1 MPSSQ
6 PTSSTQPP
14 TASLGSPY
22 RTHRCGELRSADVGA
37 SVTVS
42 GWVARRREH
51 GEHLAFIDLR
61 MPVLDGRAATRHIKS
76 TRKGQAT
83 VVVAVSAGVI
93 GAEREAV
100 LADGCD
106 DFVAK
111 PFREQ
116 DIVECLARHLNA
128 RFVAADATAGVAA
141 HEFSS

>member
-61 MPVLDGRAATRHIKS
+61 DHTGIVQCGQS
-76 TRKGQAT
+76 TTTSTCVRSGW
-83 VVVAVSAGVI
+83 
-93 GAEREAV
+93 
-100 LADGCD
+100 
-106 DFVAK
+106 
-111 PFREQ
+111 
-116 DIVECLARHLNA
+116 
-128 RFVAADATAGVAA
+128 
-141 HEFSS
+141 